1 MMSLILFGSFFVLL
15 IFGVPIAISL
25 GVSSLF
31 GFVSMGF
38 SFETIA
44 TLLYASITKF
54 SLLAIPFFI
63 LAGLIMEKAE
73 ISSRLIRL
81 AEVLLG
87 KSRYNLVFITVV
99 VACFFAAISG
109 SGPATVAAVGT
120 VLIPAMTK
128 RGYGR
133 DLPPALMSASG
144 SIGIIIPPS
153 IPFVIYATLA
163 EVSVT
168 RMFLAGVTPG
178 LLMGV
183 CYTIAAVLLLRKNS
197 NLKPAEES
205 FSWSDKWDAFKDAF
219 WGLLTPVI
227 ILGGIYGGIF
237 TPTEAAGIA
246 IIYGLF
252 VGICIYRT
260 IKIKQ
265 LFKVLVDSAVQSAV
279 VMFIVACAGVFGW
292 LLTTSLVARTVSG
305 LVLSLTTNKIALLVL
320 MNIILLI
327 AGCFL
332 DTISA
337 MYILIPIMMPIIKTI
352 GVDPIHFG
360 VFLTV
365 NLAIGQFT
373 PPVGANLYV
382 ACNIANQPLES
393 ILRKIVPFVIAG
405 IIGLLVVTYIPQIT
419 LWLPNLAMG

>member
-1 MMSLILFGSFFVLL
+1 MGAQGQIFAFNGLCVFLADNMLL
-15 IFGVPIAISL
+15 RWNISL
-25 GVSSLF
+25 
-31 GFVSMGF
+31 
-38 SFETIA
+38 
-44 TLLYASITKF
+44 
-54 SLLAIPFFI
+54 
-63 LAGLIMEKAE
+63 
-73 ISSRLIRL
+73 
-81 AEVLLG
+81 
-87 KSRYNLVFITVV
+87 
-99 VACFFAAISG
+99 
-109 SGPATVAAVGT
+109 VAA
-120 VLIPAMTK
+120 
-128 RGYGR
+128 
-133 DLPPALMSASG
+133 
-144 SIGIIIPPS
+144 
-153 IPFVIYATLA
+153 
-163 EVSVT
+163 
-168 RMFLAGVTPG
+168 
-178 LLMGV
+178 
-183 CYTIAAVLLLRKNS
+183 
-197 NLKPAEES
+197 
-205 FSWSDKWDAFKDAF
+205 
-219 WGLLTPVI
+219 PVI
-227 ILGGIYGGIF
+227 RIKHDHPERFEHYLKSAENIVF

-305 LVLSLTTNKIALLVL
+305 LALSLTTNKIALLV

-393 ILRKIVPFVIAG
+393 ILRKIIPFVIAG